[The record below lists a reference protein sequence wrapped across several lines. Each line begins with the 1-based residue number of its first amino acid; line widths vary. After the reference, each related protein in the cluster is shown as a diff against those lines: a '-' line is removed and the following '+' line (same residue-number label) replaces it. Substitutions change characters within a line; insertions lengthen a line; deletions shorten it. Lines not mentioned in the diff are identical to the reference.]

1 MEWQQ
6 ILGFYHTARTG
17 SFTKAAHRVFRTQS
31 ALSQQVKALEK
42 ELGCLL
48 FERIGKRRLRLT
60 LAGEKLLRFA
70 EDLLERQEALKE
82 ELETAA
88 GQKTGRLR
96 IAAPFTTLYHLLPHP
111 LKKYVE
117 AFPDVRLTLLD
128 NPQTKVIDLVKNGD
142 VDFGVVLASAVPEDV
157 QSFGW
162 LSVKTVLI
170 VPQGHQLCR
179 PAKVTVQD
187 MADYP
192 LIVPPNTPEYPMRA
206 RLERLFHAQRRP
218 LHIIMESSNV
228 ELSSLYVEMGFG
240 LCFAMIAPDVLPIAH
255 RKLAFIP
262 LDHYFRPDRVS
273 VIVRKTCVMTPI
285 KEAFITTLLGDSSS
299 PPGETFLWDA
309 P

>member
-31 ALSQQVKALEK
+31 ALSQQVKALET

-60 LAGEKLLRFA
+60 PAGERFLSFA
-70 EDLLERQEALKE
+70 EDLLGRHEALKE
-82 ELETAA
+82 DLQRLA
-88 GQKTGRLR
+88 GHTTGRLR
-96 IAAPFTTLYHLLPHP
+96 IAAPFTTLYHLLPYP

-128 NPQTKVIDLVKNGD
+128 SPQPKVIDLVKNGD
-142 VDFGVVLASAVPEDV
+142 VDFGVILASAVPEDV
-157 QSFGW
+157 LSFNW
-162 LSVKTVLI
+162 MEVRSVLI
-170 VPQGHQLCR
+170 APEGHPLCR
-179 PAKVTVQD
+179 TERVTVQD
-187 MADYP
+187 TADYP
-192 LIVPPNTPEYPMRA
+192 IIVPPDTSEYPMRA
-206 RLERLFHAQRRP
+206 RLERLFHAQRKP

-240 LCFAMIAPDVLPIAH
+240 LCFAMTAPDVLPIAH

-262 LDHYFRPDRVS
+262 LDHYFQPDRVS
-273 VIVRKTCVMTPI
+273 LIVRKTCVMTPI
-285 KEAFITTLLGDSSS
+285 KEAFIAVLLGDSCS
-299 PPGETFLWDA
+299 PPG
-309 P
+309 